1 MKSRMVSIEGW
12 YYGNI
17 SEVYKD
23 QFVVYF
29 KHDESTVLITQGV
42 FVGEKGE
49 HVSIEEVDEENLFF
63 TVFQDIRKTGFESKS
78 VENLKSP
85 QQ

>member
-1 MKSRMVSIEGW
+1 M
-12 YYGNI
+12 
-17 SEVYKD
+17 
-23 QFVVYF
+23 
-29 KHDESTVLITQGV
+29 LITQILQGV